1 MKLLLTAAASYPLS
15 ALAEKR
21 QLTGTRQAS
30 ETLAEP
36 WLTIAA
42 VQQHLFPADET
53 SPGAE
58 DINALNYL
66 QTIIQAPDIEQ
77 EERDFIINGEKWLN
91 GIAQKTHAK
100 KFIELDEAQKE
111 AVLRQIEKSRAGEN
125 WLSTQLGYLIEA
137 LLSDPVYGGNP
148 NGIGWNWLK
157 HQPGYP
163 TPSIEKMYYKLG
175 KTSYR
180 RTKA

>member
-21 QLTGTRQAS
+21 QLTGTQAA

-66 QTIIQAPDIEQ
+66 QTMIQAPDIEQ

-91 GIAQKTHAK
+91 GIAQKIHARQ
-100 KFIELDEAQKE
+100 FIELDEAQKE
-111 AVLRQIEKSRAGEN
+111 RLKEKLFDS
-125 WLSTQLGYLIEA
+125 
-137 LLSDPVYGGNP
+137 LL
-148 NGIGWNWLK
+148 K
-157 HQPGYP
+157 F
-163 TPSIEKMYYKLG
+163 
-175 KTSYR
+175 
-180 RTKA
+180 